1 MMPMAIED
9 ALATWLGNQRWFAG
23 KGQGLRDL
31 AIVADTELV
40 SGDPEL
46 RHMIVTVSHGTAA
59 DYYQLLIGL
68 RRRLPARLKHARI
81 GPSGDGRQA
90 YDALHDADL
99 TKTLLAGIAADAEIG
114 SLRMRTIPGASFG
127 TDRDSL
133 VLGSEQ
139 SNTSLVYGEES
150 ILKVFRRL
158 SPGPNP
164 DLEVTTALHRL
175 GSPQVAEPLGWIETR
190 LEGAPTSLAILSRYL
205 RLATDGWTLAATS
218 VRDLYATVGEA
229 NASTGDTTHAESPES
244 LPSAAGGHR
253 GVRGVVPPGGAVG
266 GAPDTMAPFAIGRAT
281 GGVRGVVPPG
291 DRPSGAQPGA
301 GDAGGD
307 FAGESRRLGI
317 ATAQVHA
324 DLAAAFG
331 TDELG
336 KDALGEL
343 TEWMYRKLDLAVAA
357 VPELAKH
364 VDMISDAY
372 SELAKLSGP
381 FPVQRV
387 HGDYHLGQVL
397 RTETGWVVLDFEGE
411 PASPLAQRRA
421 RSSPL
426 RDVAGMLR
434 SFDYAARHQLIGHP
448 GQAVLSD
455 VARDWVRRNASAF
468 CVGYAEAG
476 GLDPVANQVLLRA
489 LQLDKAVY
497 EVLYEA
503 RHRPS
508 WLPIPLDSL
517 AEF

>member
-1 MMPMAIED
+1 MAIED

-23 KGQGLRDL
+23 KGQELRDL

-40 SGDPEL
+40 GGDPEL
-46 RHMIVTVSHGTAA
+46 RHLIVAVSHGTAV
-59 DYYQLLIGL
+59 DYYQIPVGL

-81 GPSGDGRQA
+81 GLVGGASAGGSRIM

-99 TKTLLAGIAADAEIG
+99 TRPLLAGIAANAEIG
-114 SLRMRTIPGASFG
+114 SLRMHAIPGASFD
-127 TDRDSL
+127 TSRDSL

-139 SNTSLVYGEES
+139 SNTSLIYGEES

-164 DLEVTTALHRL
+164 DLEVTTALAKL
-175 GSPQVAEPLGWIETR
+175 GSPQVAEPLGWIESR
-190 LEGAPTSLAILSRYL
+190 LEGVPTSLAILSRYL

-218 VRDLYATVGEA
+218 VRDLYA
-229 NASTGDTTHAESPES
+229 SPD
-244 LPSAAGGHR
+244 LRAA
-253 GVRGVVPPGGAVG
+253 
-266 GAPDTMAPFAIGRAT
+266 
-281 GGVRGVVPPG
+281 
-291 DRPSGAQPGA
+291 
-301 GDAGGD
+301 DAGGD
-307 FAGESRRLGI
+307 FSGEARRLGA

-336 KDALGEL
+336 QEAVGEL
-343 TEWMYRKLDLAVAA
+343 TERMFRKADLAVAA
-357 VPELAKH
+357 VPELGKH
-364 VDMISDAY
+364 ADMIGDAY
-372 SELAKLSGP
+372 AALAKLRGP

-411 PASPLAQRRA
+411 PATPLAQRRA
-421 RSSPL
+421 RSSAL

-448 GQAVLSD
+448 DQVALND
-455 VARDWVRRNASAF
+455 VARDWVRRNAAAF
-468 CVGYAEAG
+468 CAGYAEAG
-476 GLDPVANQVLLRA
+476 GLDPEANQVLLTA

-508 WLPIPLDSL
+508 WLSIPLDSL

>member
-1 MMPMAIED
+1 MAIED
-9 ALATWLGNQRWFAG
+9 ALATWLGTQRWFAG

-46 RHMIVTVSHGTAA
+46 RHLIVAVSHGTAV
-59 DYYQLLIGL
+59 DYYQVLIGL

-99 TKTLLAGIAADAEIG
+99 TKPLLAGIAAGTDIG
-114 SLRMRTIPGASFG
+114 SLRMRAIPGARFETG
-127 TDRDSL
+127 RDSL

-139 SNTSLVYGEES
+139 SNTSLIYGEES

-164 DLEVTTALHRL
+164 DLEVTTALARL

-218 VRDLYATVGEA
+218 VRDLYA
-229 NASTGDTTHAESPES
+229 
-244 LPSAAGGHR
+244 
-253 GVRGVVPPGGAVG
+253 AVG
-266 GAPDTMAPFAIGRAT
+266 DA
-281 GGVRGVVPPG
+281 G
-291 DRPSGAQPGA
+291 DRDQNDMTADGRTAAKVRA

-336 KDALGEL
+336 TDAVGEV
-343 TEWMYRKLDLAVAA
+343 TERMYRKLDLAVAA

-372 SELAKLSGP
+372 SELAKLTGP

-411 PASPLAQRRA
+411 PATPLAQRRA

-434 SFDYAARHQLIGHP
+434 SFDYAARHQLIGHA
-448 GQAVLSD
+448 GQAALSD
-455 VARDWVRRNASAF
+455 AARDWVRRNASAF

>member
-1 MMPMAIED
+1 MAIED
-9 ALATWLGNQRWFAG
+9 ALAPWLGNQRWFAG

-31 AIVADTELV
+31 AIVSDTKLAA
-40 SGDPEL
+40 GDPEL
-46 RHMIVTVSHGTAA
+46 RHLIIAVSHGASV
-59 DYYQLLIGL
+59 DYYQILVGL
-68 RRRLPARLKHARI
+68 RRKLPERLEYARI
-81 GPSGDGRQA
+81 GPIGDALAGGKIA

-99 TKTLLAGIAADAEIG
+99 TKPILAAIAADASVG
-114 SLRMRTIPGASFG
+114 TLRMHKIEGAVFETG
-127 TDRDSL
+127 LDSL
-133 VLGSEQ
+133 VLTSEQ
-139 SNTSLVYGEES
+139 SNTSLVFGEES

-175 GSPQVAEPLGWIETR
+175 GSSQVAEPLGWIETR
-190 LEGAPTSLAILSRYL
+190 LEGVPTHLAILSRYL
-205 RLATDGWTLAATS
+205 RLASDGWSLAATS
-218 VRDLYATVGEA
+218 VRDLYA
-229 NASTGDTTHAESPES
+229 STDMR
-244 LPSAAGGHR
+244 AAD
-253 GVRGVVPPGGAVG
+253 V
-266 GAPDTMAPFAIGRAT
+266 
-281 GGVRGVVPPG
+281 
-291 DRPSGAQPGA
+291 
-301 GDAGGD
+301 GGD

-317 ATAQVHA
+317 ATAQIHA

-331 TDELG
+331 TDEL
-336 KDALGEL
+336 ATAAVSEL
-343 TEWMYRKLDLAVAA
+343 TERMFRKLDLASAA

-364 VDMISDAY
+364 ADMIGDAY
-372 SELAKLSGP
+372 AEFAKLKGP

-411 PASPLAQRRA
+411 PATPLAQRRA
-421 RSSPL
+421 RSSAL

-448 GQAVLSD
+448 DQAARGD
-455 VARDWVRRNASAF
+455 VARDWVRRNADAF
-468 CVGYAEAG
+468 CAGYAEAG
-476 GLDPVANQVLLRA
+476 GLDPTANRVLLRA

-508 WLPIPLDSL
+508 WLSIPLDSL

>member
-1 MMPMAIED
+1 MAIED
-9 ALATWLGNQRWFAG
+9 ALAPWLGSQRWFAG
-23 KGQGLRDL
+23 KGQGPRDL

-40 SGDPEL
+40 TGDPEL
-46 RHMIVTVSHGTAA
+46 RHLIVAVSHGTTV
-59 DYYQLLIGL
+59 DYYQILVGL
-68 RRRLPARLKHARI
+68 RRKLPARLRHVTIGTVSNGAAAGRI
-81 GPSGDGRQA
+81 A

-99 TKTLLAGIAADAEIG
+99 TKPLLAGIASNASLG
-114 SLRMRTIPGASFG
+114 TLRMRKVEGAEFETG
-127 TDRDSL
+127 LDSL
-133 VLGSEQ
+133 VITGEQ
-139 SNTSLVYGEES
+139 SNTSMVFGEES

-164 DLEVTTALHRL
+164 DLEVTTALHTL

-190 LEGAPTSLAILSRYL
+190 LEGVATSLAILSRYL

-218 VRDLYATVGEA
+218 VRDLYA
-229 NASTGDTTHAESPES
+229 STD
-244 LPSAAGGHR
+244 LR
-253 GVRGVVPPGGAVG
+253 
-266 GAPDTMAPFAIGRAT
+266 
-281 GGVRGVVPPG
+281 
-291 DRPSGAQPGA
+291 A

-307 FAGESRRLGI
+307 FSGESRRLGA

-336 KDALGEL
+336 PEAVGEL
-343 TEWMYRKLDLAVAA
+343 TERMFRKLDLAIAA
-357 VPELAKH
+357 VPELGKH
-364 VDMISDAY
+364 ADMIGAAY
-372 SELAKLSGP
+372 ASLAKLKGP

-411 PASPLAQRRA
+411 PATPLAQRRA
-421 RSSPL
+421 RSSAL

-448 GQAVLSD
+448 DQMALND
-455 VARDWVRRNASAF
+455 VARDWVRRNAAAF
-468 CVGYAEAG
+468 CAGYAEAG
-476 GLDPVANQVLLRA
+476 GLDPAANQVLLTA

-508 WLPIPLDSL
+508 WLAIPLDSL

>member
-1 MMPMAIED
+1 MAIED
-9 ALATWLGNQRWFAG
+9 ALAEWLGNQRWFAG
-23 KGQGLRDL
+23 KGQELRDL
-31 AIVADTELV
+31 AVVADTELV
-40 SGDPEL
+40 AGDPEL
-46 RHMIVTVSHGTAA
+46 RHLIVAVSHSTTV
-59 DYYQLLIGL
+59 DYYQVPVGL
-68 RRRLPARLKHARI
+68 RPRLPLRLEHACI
-81 GPSGDGRQA
+81 GPAADGRVM
-90 YDALHDADL
+90 YDALHDAEL
-99 TKTLLAGIAADAEIG
+99 TRALLAGVAADAEIG
-114 SLRMRTIPGASFG
+114 PLRMRTIPGVSF
-127 TDRDSL
+127 DPRLDSL

-164 DLEVTTALHRL
+164 DLEVTTALARL
-175 GSPQVAEPLGWIETR
+175 GSPQVAEPLGWIETQ
-190 LEGAPTSLAILSRYL
+190 LEGVPTSLAILSRYL

-218 VRDLYATVGEA
+218 VRDLYA
-229 NASTGDTTHAESPES
+229 
-244 LPSAAGGHR
+244 
-253 GVRGVVPPGGAVG
+253 AVG
-266 GAPDTMAPFAIGRAT
+266 DMNDATAGQRGEGPRWVRA
-281 GGVRGVVPPG
+281 
-291 DRPSGAQPGA
+291 A
-301 GDAGGD
+301 DAGGD
-307 FAGESRRLGI
+307 FSGESRRLGA
-317 ATAQVHA
+317 ATAAVHA

-331 TDELG
+331 TDEIG
-336 KDALGEL
+336 AEAAGEL
-343 TEWMYRKLDLAVAA
+343 AEQMYRKLDLAVAA

-372 SELAKLSGP
+372 SEVARLSDP
-381 FPVQRV
+381 LLVQQV

-411 PASPLAQRRA
+411 PATPLAHRRA

-448 GQAVLSD
+448 EQAARSD
-455 VARDWVRRNASAF
+455 AARDWARRNTSAF
-468 CVGYAEAG
+468 CAGYAEAG
-476 GLDPVANQVLLRA
+476 GLDPVANQVLLRG

>member
-1 MMPMAIED
+1 M
-9 ALATWLGNQRWFAG
+9 
-23 KGQGLRDL
+23 
-31 AIVADTELV
+31 ADTQLV
-40 SGDPEL
+40 AGEPEL
-46 RHMIVTVSHGTAA
+46 RHLIIAVSHGTSV
-59 DYYQLLIGL
+59 DYYQILVGL

-81 GPSGDGRQA
+81 GSWGGGDGTAAGGKVA

-99 TKTLLAGIAADAEIG
+99 TKPLLAAIAAGAEIG
-114 SLRMRTIPGASFG
+114 SLRMRAIPEASFTTG
-127 TDRDSL
+127 LDSL
-133 VLGSEQ
+133 VLGGEQ
-139 SNTSLVYGEES
+139 SNTSLVFGEES

-164 DLEVTTALHRL
+164 DLEVTTALARF
-175 GSPQVAEPLGWIETR
+175 GSTRVAEPLGWMETR
-190 LEGAPTSLAILSRYL
+190 LEGVPTSLAILSRYL

-218 VRDLYATVGEA
+218 VRDLYATV
-229 NASTGDTTHAESPES
+229 SDRVQGDQDTSD
-244 LPSAAGGHR
+244 R
-253 GVRGVVPPGGAVG
+253 GGARVL
-266 GAPDTMAPFAIGRAT
+266 AA
-281 GGVRGVVPPG
+281 
-291 DRPSGAQPGA
+291 
-301 GDAGGD
+301 DAGGD
-307 FAGESRRLGI
+307 FAGEARRLGT
-317 ATAQVHA
+317 ATAEVHA

-331 TDELG
+331 TDQLG
-336 KDALGEL
+336 GDAVGEL
-343 TEWMYRKLDLAVAA
+343 TEQMFRKLDLAVAA

-364 VDMISDAY
+364 VDMITDAY
-372 SELAKLSGP
+372 SELAKLPGP

-411 PASPLAQRRA
+411 PATPLAQRRA

-448 GQAVLSD
+448 EQAALND
-455 VARDWVRRNASAF
+455 AARDWVRRNAGAF
-468 CVGYAEAG
+468 CAGYAEGG
-476 GLDPVANQVLLRA
+476 GLDPAANHVLLRA

>member
-1 MMPMAIED
+1 MAFED
-9 ALATWLGNQRWFAG
+9 ALAAWLVRQRWFAG
-23 KGQGLRDL
+23 KGRGLRDL
-31 AIVADTELV
+31 AIVADTELLA
-40 SGDPEL
+40 GDPGL
-46 RHMIVTVSHGTAA
+46 RHLIVAVSHGTAV
-59 DYYQLLIGL
+59 DYYQVLIGL
-68 RRRLPARLKHARI
+68 RRRLPARLEHVKI
-81 GPSGDGRQA
+81 GPADDGRIA

-114 SLRMRTIPGASFG
+114 TLRMRKIPGAVFDTG
-127 TDRDSL
+127 RDSL
-133 VLGSEQ
+133 VLGGEQ
-139 SNTSLVYGEES
+139 SNTSLVYGDES
-150 ILKVFRRL
+150 ILKVFRRI

-164 DLEVTTALHRL
+164 DLEVTTALSRV

-190 LEGAPTSLAILSRYL
+190 LEGVPTSLAILSRYL
-205 RLATDGWTLAATS
+205 RLAVDGWTLAATS
-218 VRDLYATVGEA
+218 VRDLYA
-229 NASTGDTTHAESPES
+229 
-244 LPSAAGGHR
+244 
-253 GVRGVVPPGGAVG
+253 AVG
-266 GAPDTMAPFAIGRAT
+266 DAADRDVTELAGARDRAARD
-281 GGVRGVVPPG
+281 GAEGAHEAARVRA
-291 DRPSGAQPGA
+291 SE
-301 GDAGGD
+301 AGGD
-307 FAGESRRLGI
+307 FAGESRRLGV

-336 KDALGEL
+336 AGAVGEL
-343 TEWMYRKLDLAVAA
+343 TERMYRKLDLAVAA

-364 VDMISDAY
+364 AEMIGDAY

-411 PASPLAQRRA
+411 PATPLAQRRA

-448 GQAVLSD
+448 AQATLSD
-455 VARDWVRRNASAF
+455 AARDWVRRNASAF
-468 CVGYAEAG
+468 CAGYAEAG